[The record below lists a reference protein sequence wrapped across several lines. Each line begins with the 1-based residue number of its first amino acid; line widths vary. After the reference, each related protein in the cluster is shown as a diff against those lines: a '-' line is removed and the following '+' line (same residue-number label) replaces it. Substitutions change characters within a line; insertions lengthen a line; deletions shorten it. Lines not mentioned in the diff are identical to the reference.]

1 MINTYGFIGL
11 GDMGK
16 PMADN
21 LVKSQKKIYVF
32 DAFDIEKKV
41 PKGCYATESVDELSN
56 NTEIIFISVPDGKI
70 SQDVVKEI
78 VLSNSKNIKAI
89 INLSTIGLTET
100 KPILELISKS
110 NFKYIDAP
118 VSGA

>member
-16 PMADN
+16 PMANN

-78 VLSNSKNIKAI
+78 VLSNSKKFIY
-89 INLSTIGLTET
+89 E
-100 KPILELISKS
+100 
-110 NFKYIDAP
+110 
-118 VSGA
+118 